1 MTHHASPRPADP
13 FTERTPRVVAA
24 SKLHRA
30 AARRKAGRFLA
41 EGRNAVE
48 AALAAGVAVEC
59 FMTADALSRHE
70 DVVAAAAD
78 TGVPVSPVTPRAMA
92 HLSDTVTP
100 PGLVAVCSHI
110 VRRATGGADG
120 AAAVSSPAATASAA
134 GAATDFAGRNA
145 PTSSSIAASSTRP
158 RLVAV
163 GEALA
168 EPGNVGTLIR
178 VADALGADEVWLTE
192 NSADPEGPKAVRA
205 SAGSLFYV
213 PVVTGIAVAD
223 VAPRAAG
230 FGLNLLVASGDGDV
244 DITASAGLELLAQPA
259 AWVFGNEAHG
269 VAAQL
274 RSAATACVSIP
285 IRGRAESL
293 NIATAAAICLHSS
306 ATALAARH

>member
-1 MTHHASPRPADP
+1 MTHHASQRPADP

-41 EGRNAVE
+41 EGRNSVE
-48 AALAAGVAVEC
+48 AALAAGIVVEC
-59 FMTADALSRHE
+59 FMTADALTRHA
-70 DVVAAAAD
+70 DVVAAASAA
-78 TGVPVSPVTPRAMA
+78 GVAVSTVTDRAMA

-100 PGLVAVCSHI
+100 PGLVAVCTHI
-110 VRRATGGADG
+110 VRRAGDTASGDS
-120 AAAVSSPAATASAA
+120 AAA
-134 GAATDFAGRNA
+134 A
-145 PTSSSIAASSTRP
+145 PERAHP
-158 RLVAV
+158 RLVAI

-178 VADALGADEVWLTE
+178 VADALGADEVWFTE

-213 PVVTGIAVAD
+213 PVVTGIALDD
-223 VAPRAAG
+223 VAARAASLG
-230 FGLNLLVASGDGDV
+230 MNLLVATGDGDV
-244 DITASAGLELLAQPA
+244 DITSAAGAEVLAQPT

-269 VAAQL
+269 VAQRL
-274 RSAATACVSIP
+274 RADATARVSIP

-306 ATALAARH
+306 ATAHAAAG

>member
-1 MTHHASPRPADP
+1 M
-13 FTERTPRVVAA
+13 
-24 SKLHRA
+24 
-30 AARRKAGRFLA
+30 
-41 EGRNAVE
+41 E
-48 AALAAGVAVEC
+48 AALSAGVAVEC

-78 TGVPVSPVTPRAMA
+78 AGVPVSPVTPRAMA

-120 AAAVSSPAATASAA
+120 TAA
-134 GAATDFAGRNA
+134 DFAGRNA
-145 PTSSSIAASSTRP
+145 PTSSSIAASSARP

-230 FGLNLLVASGDGDV
+230 FGLNLLVATGDGEV

-306 ATALAARH
+306 ATTLAARR